1 MTPTCTG
8 LSNQKGVLRLAHR
21 TNTHRVRAGPQ
32 GGLHPVHQRCALG
45 TVTPPLSSASS
56 VGFTLRQPLPRVG
69 QMAAAAPGEVQG
81 SLALARLG
89 SCPQAWTNKCVHV
102 LIQASWVRPRSGSL
116 NHKGQEGWWSAHPGG
131 LLPREGKGHWGSRGD
146 RGPVRG
152 QNWVPSQFRLAP
164 GLCCQSLRLLCPLCV
179 GELRQD
185 ARCGW
190 EAVPG

>member
-1 MTPTCTG
+1 MIGMINNGIIITTEHIFWGTEDTREQPKVTQLIAISQDRVTPTCTG

-21 TNTHRVRAGPQ
+21 TNTHRMRAGPQ
-32 GGLHPVHQRCALG
+32 AGLHPVHQRCPLG

-102 LIQASWVRPRSGSL
+102 LID
-116 NHKGQEGWWSAHPGG
+116 
-131 LLPREGKGHWGSRGD
+131 LPFLHAIAPNIT
-146 RGPVRG
+146 PVY
-152 QNWVPSQFRLAP
+152 
-164 GLCCQSLRLLCPLCV
+164 
-179 GELRQD
+179 
-185 ARCGW
+185 
-190 EAVPG
+190 